1 MRFGK
6 GIYQWIDGSYYNGE
20 WKADK
25 MNGKGT
31 YRSVDG
37 VITEGIFENDNL
49 VTSVSD

>member
-1 MRFGK
+1 MRYGQ

-25 MNGKGT
+25 MNGKGS

-37 VITEGIFENDNL
+37 IITEGIFENDNI
-49 VTSVSD
+49 VSSF